1 MIKRFKV
8 YTLTLNTAV
17 QMQVATQTK
26 VMENEEIIM
35 QLCSASLTVGW
46 CECEGSAFLLV
57 YVSRNIQS
65 RVDGR
70 RSRSTLLCK
79 WIDIGLVLHNYE
91 YWMLAVLT
99 VFASHHPTEHRATH
113 VECLVIDCFTRHP
126 PGVVPNTDKSP
137 SSSPRGIISQN
148 IWSFKVFCS
157 EE

>member
-1 MIKRFKV
+1 
-8 YTLTLNTAV
+8 
-17 QMQVATQTK
+17 
-26 VMENEEIIM
+26 MENEEIIM

-91 YWMLAVLT
+91 Y
-99 VFASHHPTEHRATH
+99 
-113 VECLVIDCFTRHP
+113 
-126 PGVVPNTDKSP
+126 
-137 SSSPRGIISQN
+137 
-148 IWSFKVFCS
+148 
-157 EE
+157 